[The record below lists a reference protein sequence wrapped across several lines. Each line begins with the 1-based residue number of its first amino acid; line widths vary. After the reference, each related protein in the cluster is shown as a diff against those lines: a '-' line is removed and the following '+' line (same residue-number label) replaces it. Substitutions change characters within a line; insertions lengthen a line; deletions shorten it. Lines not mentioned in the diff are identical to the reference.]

1 MADDHVLDEQGAV
14 GDPEVV
20 EIGDGGGNRRQSI
33 DECVIGC
40 RWGTSPRVGTHV
52 ARVKLAGIAMVDEV
66 HEWHQAG
73 VFEARKKRGF
83 GSAPVGLVGVRMF
96 HGDEAFAPSAHG
108 DPAHRFVS
116 RMTM

>member
-1 MADDHVLDEQGAV
+1 MRALLDSVGAKYKSGYDTYV
-14 GDPEVV
+14 YARALKRGLEEPKNIYGLYPHDF
-20 EIGDGGGNRRQSI
+20 SY
-33 DECVIGC
+33 
-40 RWGTSPRVGTHV
+40 THV
-52 ARVKLAGIAMVDEV
+52 MVDEV